1 MIWNYT
7 MEQGSRSQIEELQ
20 LTRLREVVERT
31 YHNVPSYRDK
41 MAAKGV
47 KPEDI
52 RSLADIGKLPFTTK
66 QDMRDAYPYGMLAVP
81 MKQIVRVHCSSG
93 TTGRPTVVAYTR
105 HDLGVWAEVLAR
117 TLVAGGLT
125 DSSVFQVAVNY
136 GLFTGGLGFH
146 YAAELVGASVVPISG
161 GNTARQV
168 MLMKDFG
175 TTAMIITPSYSLH
188 LAETMR
194 DMGVKPEDTAL
205 QSIFCGA
212 ETWSDRMHD
221 QVEETYGVKAFD
233 VYGLSEV
240 IGPGV
245 ACECS
250 AHDGL
255 HIQEDHFYTEII
267 DPESGEVL
275 PEGAKGE
282 VVITTLTKEGMP
294 MIRYRT
300 RDLSALRR
308 ERCACGRTQTRM
320 DRVLGRSDDMLIIRG
335 VNVFP
340 SQVEDVL
347 LSLGETAPHYQLLV
361 EREGSLDKLTVLVE
375 KANGLVDGPPEAVRA
390 AEHKVQERMKA
401 ATGLSPLVRL
411 VPPKT
416 IERSEGKAK
425 RVIDKRA
432 M

>member
-1 MIWNYT
+1 MIWNRT
-7 MEQGSRSQIEELQ
+7 MEKAGRAEMQALQ
-20 LTRLREVVERT
+20 LVRLRQTVERAF
-31 YHNVPSYRDK
+31 HNVPSYRAK
-41 MAAKGV
+41 MAAKGL
-47 KPEDI
+47 KPDDIRTTEDI
-52 RSLADIGKLPFTTK
+52 AKLPFTTK
-66 QDMRDAYPYGMLAVP
+66 HDMRNAYPYGLLAVP
-81 MKQIVRVHCSSG
+81 MKQVVRVHCSSG
-93 TTGRPTVVAYTR
+93 TTGKPTVVAYTR
-105 HDLGVWAEVLAR
+105 HDLSVWAEVLAR
-117 TLVAGGLT
+117 TLVAGGLS

-146 YAAELVGASVVPISG
+146 YAAEMVGASVVPISG

-168 MLMKDFG
+168 MLMNDFG

-194 DMGVKPEDTAL
+194 EMGVKAEDTAL
-205 QSIFCGA
+205 ESIFCGA
-212 ETWSDRMHD
+212 ETWSDKMHD
-221 QVEETYGVKAFD
+221 QIEETYGVKAFD
-233 VYGLSEV
+233 VYGLSEI

-245 ACECS
+245 ACECT

-255 HIQEDHFYTEII
+255 HIQEDHFFTEIV
-267 DPESGEVL
+267 DPGSGEVL
-275 PEGAKGE
+275 PDGAKGE

-308 ERCACGRTQTRM
+308 ERCACGRTMTRM
-320 DRVLGRSDDMLIIRG
+320 ERVLGRSDDMLIIRG
-335 VNVFP
+335 ANIFP

-347 LSLGETAPHYQLLV
+347 LGLGETSPHYQLLV
-361 EREGSLDKLTVLVE
+361 ERESNLDKLTVLVE
-375 KANGLVDGPPEAVRA
+375 RAEGLADSHPDAVSA
-390 AEHKVQERMKA
+390 AERKIQERLKA

-432 M
+432 V

>member
-1 MIWNYT
+1 MIWNRT
-7 MEQGSRSQIEELQ
+7 MEKAGRAEMQELQ
-20 LTRLREVVERT
+20 LTRLRQTVERA
-31 YHNVPSYRDK
+31 YHGVPSYRAK
-41 MAAKGV
+41 MKEKGV
-47 KPEDI
+47 RPDDI
-52 RSLADIGKLPFTTK
+52 RTLGNISKLPFTTK
-66 QDMRDAYPYGMLAVP
+66 QDMRNAYPYGLLAVP
-81 MKQIVRVHCSSG
+81 MKQVVRVHCSSG
-93 TTGRPTVVAYTR
+93 TTGKPTVVAYTR

-117 TLVAGGLT
+117 TLVAGGLSDT
-125 DSSVFQVAVNY
+125 SVFQVAVNY

-194 DMGVKPEDTAL
+194 EIGVKPEDTAL
-205 QSIFCGA
+205 ESIFCGA

-233 VYGLSEV
+233 VYGLSEI

-255 HIQEDHFYTEII
+255 HIQEDHFYTEIV
-267 DPESGEVL
+267 DPVSGEVL
-275 PEGAKGE
+275 PDGVKGE

-320 DRVLGRSDDMLIIRG
+320 ERVLGRSDDMLIIRG
-335 VNVFP
+335 ANIFP

-347 LSLGETAPHYQLLV
+347 LGLGGTAPHYQLLV
-361 EREGSLDKLTVLVE
+361 ERESNLDTLTVLVE
-375 KANGLVDGPPEAVRA
+375 KAGGLVDGPADAVQF
-390 AEHKVQERMKA
+390 AERKIQERLKA
-401 ATGLSPLVRL
+401 ATGLSPRVRM

>member
-1 MIWNYT
+1 MIWNAT
-7 MEQGSRSQIEELQ
+7 MEKAGRTEMEELQ
-20 LTRLREVVERT
+20 LTRLRQVVDRV
-31 YHNVPSYRDK
+31 YHNVPSYRAR
-41 MAAKGV
+41 MTAAGV
-47 KPEDI
+47 KPDDI
-52 RSLADIGKLPFTTK
+52 RSLADIARLPFTTK
-66 QDMRDAYPYGMLAVP
+66 QDMREAYPYGLLAVP
-81 MKQIVRVHCSSG
+81 MKQVVRIHCSSG

-105 HDLGVWAEVLAR
+105 HDLAVWAEVLAR
-117 TLVAGGLT
+117 TLVAGGLS

-175 TTAMIITPSYSLH
+175 TTAMIITPSYALH
-188 LAETMR
+188 VAETMR
-194 DMGVKPEDTAL
+194 EMGVRPADTAL
-205 QSIFCGA
+205 QSVFCGA

-221 QVEETYGVKAFD
+221 QIEETYGVKAYD
-233 VYGLSEV
+233 VYGLSEI

-245 ACECS
+245 SCECS

-255 HIQEDHFYTEII
+255 HIQEDHFYIEIV

-308 ERCACGRTQTRM
+308 GRCACGRTQTRM
-320 DRVLGRSDDMLIIRG
+320 DRVVGRSDDMLIIRG
-335 VNVFP
+335 VNIFP

-347 LSLGETAPHYQLLV
+347 LGLGETAPHYQLLV
-361 EREGSLDKLTVLVE
+361 ERESALDMLTVMVE
-375 KANGLVDGPPEAVRA
+375 KADGIDGTPDATRA
-390 AEHKVQERMKA
+390 AERKIQDMLKA
-401 ATGLSPLVRL
+401 ATGLSPRVRL

-425 RVIDKRA
+425 RVIDRRA

>member
-1 MIWNYT
+1 MIWNAT
-7 MEQGSRSQIEELQ
+7 MEKAGRAEIRELQ
-20 LTRLREVVERT
+20 LTRLRQVVDRT
-31 YHNVPSYRDK
+31 YHNVPAYRAK
-41 MAAKGV
+41 LTAAGV
-47 KPEDI
+47 KPDDI
-52 RSLADIGKLPFTTK
+52 RSLADITKLPFTTK
-66 QDMRDAYPYGMLAVP
+66 QDMREAYPYGLLAVP
-81 MKQIVRVHCSSG
+81 MKQVVRVHCSSG
-93 TTGRPTVVAYTR
+93 TTGKPTVVAYTR
-105 HDLGVWAEVLAR
+105 NDLAVWAEVLAR
-117 TLVAGGLT
+117 TLVAGGLSDT
-125 DSSVFQVAVNY
+125 SVFQVAVNY

-146 YAAELVGASVVPISG
+146 YAAELIGASVVPISG

-175 TTAMIITPSYSLH
+175 TTAMIITPSYALH
-188 LAETMR
+188 VAETMR
-194 DMGVKPEDTAL
+194 EMGVKPSDTAL

-221 QVEETYGVKAFD
+221 QIEETYGVKAYD
-233 VYGLSEV
+233 VYGLSEI

-245 ACECS
+245 SCECS

-255 HIQEDHFYTEII
+255 HIQEDHFYIEII

-300 RDLSALRR
+300 RDLSALRQD
-308 ERCACGRTQTRM
+308 RCACGRTQTRM
-320 DRVLGRSDDMLIIRG
+320 DRVVGRSDDMLIIRG

-347 LSLGETAPHYQLLV
+347 LGLGETAPHYQLVV
-361 EREGSLDKLTVLVE
+361 ERESALDTLTVMVE
-375 KANGLVDGPPEAVRA
+375 KAEGMDVASDTVQS
-390 AEHKVQERMKA
+390 AERRIQERLKA
-401 ATGLSPLVRL
+401 ATGLSPRVRL

-425 RVIDKRA
+425 RVIDRRA